1 MSLHIGNKPIN
12 TNGLKR
18 MDEFCD
24 FVFTSVDEDNV
35 IIGGHSIYFRSFFRT
50 YLPYTVDHV
59 SKKRKVVNAGCV
71 ALTLLK
77 ASTPNGDKFMIDPK
91 SIKVIYGG
99 F

>member
-1 MSLHIGNKPIN
+1 M
-12 TNGLKR
+12 TNV
-18 MDEFCD
+18 E
-24 FVFTSVDEDNV
+24 EENV
-35 IIGGHSIYFRSFFRT
+35 IVGGHSIWFRSFFRT

-71 ALTLLK
+71 AFTLLK
-77 ASTPNGDKFMIDPK
+77 ATTGQGDKYMIDPK